1 MCKGVILIIVSG
13 SLENYTIVVAKDES
27 YAKST
32 LISNAT
38 DKPSL
43 SVLILSLDY
52 LVMHYTKNILN
63 LHSKTE
69 SVTDGYRIHVYI
81 WIGYMLRMDIGY
93 MFTYVITR
101 NQPNTYCT
109 VASALT
115 VTVFL
120 RRFSLF
126 LAQHVPPAFIQGSL
140 LRSSKTDEVPAFEI
154 FGKTNLFVYTVI
166 GHCVAGSKLFV
177 LS

>member
-1 MCKGVILIIVSG
+1 MDRIHV
-13 SLENYTIVVAKDES
+13 
-27 YAKST
+27 
-32 LISNAT
+32 T
-38 DKPSL
+38 DGYK
-43 SVLILSLDY
+43 I
-52 LVMHYTKNILN
+52 HC
-63 LHSKTE
+63 LHMDRIH
-69 SVTDGYRIHVYI
+69 VTDGYRIHVYI

-93 MFTYVITR
+93 MFTYVIIR